1 MVGLG
6 MGDVDLKNNSMTC
19 VGALAQNEWLVREGF
34 KVENG
39 FCFFVTKKMVGN
51 VNHRINYHKRTCK
64 VAIERGKD

>member
-6 MGDVDLKNNSMTC
+6 MGDVDLKNHSMTC

-39 FCFFVTKKMVGN
+39 FCFFVTKKW
-51 VNHRINYHKRTCK
+51 
-64 VAIERGKD
+64 